1 MIMVANT
8 AALWIY
14 AASVVHRYAPYGHHE
29 STATSNTPPNRSVDL
44 IVATAV
50 DDVISALTAGRASDS
65 EQVAAAEARRA
76 LGDIYSR
83 DVPHNK
89 T

>member
-1 MIMVANT
+1 M
-8 AALWIY
+8 
-14 AASVVHRYAPYGHHE
+14 
-29 STATSNTPPNRSVDL
+29 
-44 IVATAV
+44 ATAV